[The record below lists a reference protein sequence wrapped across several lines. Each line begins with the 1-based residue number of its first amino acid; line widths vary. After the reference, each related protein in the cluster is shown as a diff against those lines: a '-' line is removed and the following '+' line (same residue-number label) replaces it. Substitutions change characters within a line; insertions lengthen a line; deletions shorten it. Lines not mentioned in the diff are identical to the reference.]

1 MSRQLPGKGFNKV
14 KPGGDQAFTLPK
26 GTSAAPI
33 MNRPKKGFITRV
45 ADFMTEEKIG
55 AAFGLSTVYVLSQS
69 GKSKKIKKVK
79 KNINTYKNPRTRIK
93 TN

>member
-33 MNRPKKGFITRV
+33 MNRPNRMPVKKGFIT
-45 ADFMTEEKIG
+45 EEKIG
-55 AAFGLSTVYVLSQS
+55 TAFGLSTVYVLSQS
-69 GKSKKIKKVK
+69 GKPKKIKKVK

>member
-1 MSRQLPGKGFNKV
+1 MSKQLPGKGFNKV

-33 MNRPKKGFITRV
+33 MNRPKKGFIT
-45 ADFMTEEKIG
+45 EEKIG
-55 AAFGLSTVYVLSQS
+55 TAFGLSTVYVLSQS
-69 GKSKKIKKVK
+69 GKPKKIKKVK

>member
-1 MSRQLPGKGFNKV
+1 MSKQLPGKGFNKV
-14 KPGGDQAFTLPK
+14 KPGPDQAFTLPK

-33 MNRPKKGFITRV
+33 MNRPNRMPVKKGFIT
-45 ADFMTEEKIG
+45 EEKIFTG
-55 AAFGLSTVYVLSQS
+55 CGLGMGYMLSQS
-69 GKSKKIKKVK
+69 GKPKKIKKVK